1 MENKIIVINQL
12 KKFTKE
18 ILKKYPQIKI
28 GYDYNE
34 LEKEYEVWYYGF
46 SNFEYKFETLL
57 GKKLYELFHK
67 KGIYNVYFNPLNYK
81 KYKNKINNILKN
93 LNIPKNEYLMLRI
106 EDGYHNNQLFEN
118 SNKILNKNIK
128 IKKLKN
134 QKNIKFNNDVTSNEH
149 VNFDTEIFE
158 TVA

>member
-1 MENKIIVINQL
+1 
-12 KKFTKE
+12 
-18 ILKKYPQIKI
+18 
-28 GYDYNE
+28 
-34 LEKEYEVWYYGF
+34 
-46 SNFEYKFETLL
+46 
-57 GKKLYELFHK
+57 
-67 KGIYNVYFNPLNYK
+67 
-81 KYKNKINNILKN
+81 
-93 LNIPKNEYLMLRI
+93 MLRI

-149 VNFDTEIFE
+149 VYFDTEIFE